1 MVFCAIWAG
10 EVFDFFE
17 WGCVRI
23 IYDRFSDTMRM
34 RFYVM
39 IILCRIVILSEA
51 KNLEYIK
58 WVLPRSFASLWMTL
72 DV

>member
-1 MVFCAIWAG
+1 M
-10 EVFDFFE
+10 
-17 WGCVRI
+17 RI

-72 DV
+72 GV

>member
-1 MVFCAIWAG
+1 MISSNPLLRGVEG
-10 EVFDFFE
+10 
-17 WGCVRI
+17 VRI
-23 IYDRFSDTMRM
+23 IYDRLPDTMRM

-58 WVLPRSFASLWMTL
+58 WVFPRFFALLWMSL
-72 DV
+72 GV